1 MSTKD
6 GQKNVS
12 RRHFLRAA
20 ATAAGGIALVACGS
34 GSTAGTGG
42 TGGTAAT
49 AASGSGAA
57 PSGGTTNLKWSSW
70 GNPGEVERFNQ
81 YTADWNKNNPNIQA
95 TFIPIP
101 SDYEAKMLTQLSGG
115 TAPDVFYTGDGFI
128 GRLIANKTIIDLT
141 ELLKS
146 PASKSK
152 PEEFADGLWGAARTK
167 DNKYYGVTVD
177 CNPLIMWYNKKLL
190 TDIGITEMPAD
201 MAKAGKWSW
210 DAFTTICQTAVEK
223 GKRGSVFEKWSA
235 HVYSYVTTNGGKI
248 WDNGKYVANTDPKTK
263 EAYQFVLDNIQ
274 NKNLVYSGSLPQ
286 GQGSDAQFM
295 SQAVAF
301 VSAGRWLLPVFK
313 KNAALDFDI
322 VTWPTNT
329 GKPQEPA
336 VIATAYMV
344 QNAKAAN
351 QDAGF
356 AFLTQFVSKDGQ
368 TFRLKG
374 GGNAVPSVSG
384 VDNLVSEDNLP
395 TNWQALIDARNNG
408 YAIWADQQSVPG
420 LPDDIETETDNL
432 WLKGGD
438 VQATLDKLAGIVAKK
453 QAENP
458 A

>member
-1 MSTKD
+1 MTAKD

-12 RRHFLRAA
+12 RRQFLRVA
-20 ATAAGGIALVACGS
+20 ATAVGGVALAACGS
-34 GSTAGTGG
+34 GGNTGSTPATGAT
-42 TGGTAAT
+42 TGA
-49 AASGSGAA
+49 GAA
-57 PSGGTTNLKWSSW
+57 PSGGTTALKWSSW

-81 YTADWNKNNPNIQA
+81 YTADWNQKNPSIQA

-141 ELLKS
+141 QLLS
-146 PASKSK
+146 SSASKSK

-167 DNKYYGVTVD
+167 DKKYFGVTVD
-177 CNPLIMWYNKKLL
+177 CNPMIMWYNKKLL
-190 TDIGITEMPAD
+190 TDIGVTEMPAD
-201 MAKAGKWSW
+201 SQKAGNWNW
-210 DAFTTICQTAVEK
+210 DTFQAICEKAVAA
-223 GKRGSVFEKWSA
+223 GKRGYVFEKWSA
-235 HVYSYVTTNGGKI
+235 HVYSFVTTNGGKV
-248 WDNGKYVANTDPKTK
+248 YNTDGDGSYIGNTDAKTK
-263 EAYQFVLDNIQ
+263 EAYQFVLDNLQ
-274 NKNLVYSGSLPQ
+274 SKNFIYSGNLPQ

-301 VSAGRWLLPVFK
+301 VAAGRWLLPVFK
-313 KNAALDFDI
+313 KNAALEYDI
-322 VTWPTNT
+322 VNWPTNT
-329 GKPQEPA
+329 GNKLEPA

-356 AFLTQFVSKDGQ
+356 SFLTQFVSKDGQ
-368 TFRLKG
+368 TFRLQG

-384 VDNLVSEDNLP
+384 VDNLVSEGNNP
-395 TNWQALIDARNNG
+395 ANWQALIDARNAG

-420 LPDDIETETDNL
+420 LPDDIETESDNL

-438 VQATLDKLAGIVAKK
+438 VQATLDKLAQIAKDK
-453 QAENP
+453 KA
-458 A
+458 AAATS